1 MIEKFVG
8 AYSNFTHYKL
18 DIDASRISTHA
29 MSVEGMAS

>member
-18 DIDASRISTHA
+18 DIDASSFSTHA
-29 MSVEGMAS
+29 VL